1 MDPERPHRS
10 TSINNSST
18 SGNNTTSEL
27 FICFTSRLSS
37 SSSMKISSK
46 SILSPGRSRESSS
59 HISLSSSLSRRLRN
73 NGSLKGGQA
82 SPMFPTNSGKKRG
95 SGFDNPEPSSPK
107 VTCIGQVRVKT
118 KKQGKKFRACRS
130 KRRGEVSFR
139 KVDHNNGG
147 NSLDSSSSQDYN
159 MGHFLSSNSSHHQQQ
174 QECKKWVHLPLTIC
188 EALRAFGAEFNCFLP
203 CRSSCM
209 ANQRD
214 KEGKT
219 RGSSAN
225 VGNGNKNGNGR
236 SSCGAVFTRWLVA
249 VQEGEGKEREIELVV
264 GGGEDDER
272 RESSEMMMMRSSQR
286 RHVFEDIEINDF
298 ANENKGDDDDEAA
311 ARVSICIPPKNALLL
326 MRCRSD
332 PVKMAALANK
342 FWETPVPKDEHDD
355 EGEEDGNER
364 EGEVEEH
371 ELVQEDTLEVE
382 REERE
387 VKFEQEMEH
396 QVSEVSDMYVY
407 CEANEE
413 QEEIPE
419 TEAEAEAEAEAK
431 TEVESVLVKNGST
444 GVAEETSIEYQ
455 DQEHEHEDEHEVEE
469 DPQESTSKKQ
479 TLTEVPL
486 SLENEA
492 DIEELHLAEE
502 ENVNGNGEEEREEQT
517 KAEEVEEEDSTVEE
531 EEEGETS
538 QERSELEYPETDPE
552 NESKESES
560 QDKLLPDCLLLMMCE
575 PKLSM
580 EVSKETWVCSTDFIR
595 WLPEKRKQQVVKPKD
610 SGDEPKRRISVDSNP
625 LPIFLQPPRSS
636 CSFPAAPPMDTAGA
650 EAVNGAGSG
659 GSKTTMMEHKLVG
672 GKGYEPFPLTRC
684 KSEPRRSSAKLAP
697 DACFWKNRKLE
708 PTSVG
713 VGGVLMS
720 RVGRL
725 AEAPPDVNFEPL
737 HCFHGGGNENNGLTD
752 DLIVQFVTSL

>member
-73 NGSLKGGQA
+73 NGSMKGGQA

-419 TEAEAEAEAEAK
+419 TEAEAEAE

-469 DPQESTSKKQ
+469 DPQEPTSKEQ

-492 DIEELHLAEE
+492 AIEELHLAEE

-517 KAEEVEEEDSTVEE
+517 KAEEDEGEDSTVEE

-720 RVGRL
+720 RVG
-725 AEAPPDVNFEPL
+725 
-737 HCFHGGGNENNGLTD
+737 
-752 DLIVQFVTSL
+752 

>member
-73 NGSLKGGQA
+73 NGSMKGGQA

-225 VGNGNKNGNGR
+225 IGNGNKNGNGR

-419 TEAEAEAEAEAK
+419 TEAEAEAE

-469 DPQESTSKKQ
+469 DPQEPTSKEQ

-492 DIEELHLAEE
+492 AIEELHLAEE

-517 KAEEVEEEDSTVEE
+517 KAEEDEGEDSTVEE

-720 RVGRL
+720 RVG
-725 AEAPPDVNFEPL
+725 
-737 HCFHGGGNENNGLTD
+737 
-752 DLIVQFVTSL
+752 

>member
-10 TSINNSST
+10 TSINNSTT

-73 NGSLKGGQA
+73 NGSMKGGQA

-225 VGNGNKNGNGR
+225 VGNRNGNKNGNGR

-298 ANENKGDDDDEAA
+298 ANENKGDDDDDEAA

-396 QVSEVSDMYVY
+396 QVSEVSDMYVS

-413 QEEIPE
+413 QEEIAE
-419 TEAEAEAEAEAK
+419 TEAEAE
-431 TEVESVLVKNGST
+431 TEVESVLVKNEIT

-469 DPQESTSKKQ
+469 DPQESTSKEQ

-492 DIEELHLAEE
+492 AIEELHLAEE
-502 ENVNGNGEEEREEQT
+502 ENVNGNGEEEREDQT
-517 KAEEVEEEDSTVEE
+517 KAEEDEEEDSTVEE

-610 SGDEPKRRISVDSNP
+610 SGDEPKRRIS
-625 LPIFLQPPRSS
+625 
-636 CSFPAAPPMDTAGA
+636 
-650 EAVNGAGSG
+650 
-659 GSKTTMMEHKLVG
+659 TTMMEHKLVG

-713 VGGVLMS
+713 VGAAGV
-720 RVGRL
+720 GL

-737 HCFHGGGNENNGLTD
+737 HCFHGGDNENNGLTD
-752 DLIVQFVTSL
+752 DLIVQFTTSL

>member
-18 SGNNTTSEL
+18 SGNNTSEL

-73 NGSLKGGQA
+73 NGSMKGGQA

-225 VGNGNKNGNGR
+225 VGNGNGNKNGNGR
-236 SSCGAVFTRWLVA
+236 SSCGAVFTRWLLA

-272 RESSEMMMMRSSQR
+272 RESSEMMMLRSSQR

-342 FWETPVPKDEHDD
+342 FWETPVPKEKHDD

-371 ELVQEDTLEVE
+371 ELVQEDTLEAE
-382 REERE
+382 REESE

-396 QVSEVSDMYVY
+396 QVSEVSDMYVS

-419 TEAEAEAEAEAK
+419 AEAEAE

-444 GVAEETSIEYQ
+444 GVAEETSIDYQ
-455 DQEHEHEDEHEVEE
+455 DQEHEHEHEVEE
-469 DPQESTSKKQ
+469 DPQESTSKEQ

-492 DIEELHLAEE
+492 AIEELHQAEE

-517 KAEEVEEEDSTVEE
+517 KAEEDEEEDSTVEE

-538 QERSELEYPETDPE
+538 QERSELEYPETDLE

-625 LPIFLQPPRSS
+625 RPIFLQPPRSS

-650 EAVNGAGSG
+650 AAVNGAGGG
-659 GSKTTMMEHKLVG
+659 GSKATTMEHKLVG

-697 DACFWKNRKLE
+697 DACFWKNRKLG

-713 VGGVLMS
+713 VGAAGV
-720 RVGRL
+720 G
-725 AEAPPDVNFEPL
+725 F
-737 HCFHGGGNENNGLTD
+737 
-752 DLIVQFVTSL
+752 

>member
-73 NGSLKGGQA
+73 NGSMKGGQA

-419 TEAEAEAEAEAK
+419 TEAEAEAE

-444 GVAEETSIEYQ
+444 GAAEETSIEYQ

-469 DPQESTSKKQ
+469 DPQESTSKEQ

-492 DIEELHLAEE
+492 AIEELHLAEE
-502 ENVNGNGEEEREEQT
+502 ENVNGNGEEGREEQT
-517 KAEEVEEEDSTVEE
+517 KAEEDEEEDSTVEE

-720 RVGRL
+720 RVG
-725 AEAPPDVNFEPL
+725 
-737 HCFHGGGNENNGLTD
+737 
-752 DLIVQFVTSL
+752 

>member
-1 MDPERPHRS
+1 
-10 TSINNSST
+10 
-18 SGNNTTSEL
+18 
-27 FICFTSRLSS
+27 
-37 SSSMKISSK
+37 
-46 SILSPGRSRESSS
+46 
-59 HISLSSSLSRRLRN
+59 
-73 NGSLKGGQA
+73 
-82 SPMFPTNSGKKRG
+82 
-95 SGFDNPEPSSPK
+95 
-107 VTCIGQVRVKT
+107 
-118 KKQGKKFRACRS
+118 
-130 KRRGEVSFR
+130 
-139 KVDHNNGG
+139 
-147 NSLDSSSSQDYN
+147 
-159 MGHFLSSNSSHHQQQ
+159 
-174 QECKKWVHLPLTIC
+174 
-188 EALRAFGAEFNCFLP
+188 
-203 CRSSCM
+203 M

-419 TEAEAEAEAEAK
+419 TEAEAEAE

-469 DPQESTSKKQ
+469 DPQEPTSKEQ

-492 DIEELHLAEE
+492 AIEELHLAEE

-517 KAEEVEEEDSTVEE
+517 KAEEDEGEDSTVEE

-625 LPIFLQPPRSS
+625 LPIFSQPPRSS

-720 RVGRL
+720 RVG
-725 AEAPPDVNFEPL
+725 
-737 HCFHGGGNENNGLTD
+737 
-752 DLIVQFVTSL
+752 

>member
-73 NGSLKGGQA
+73 NGSMKGGQA

-419 TEAEAEAEAEAK
+419 TEAEAEAEAE
-431 TEVESVLVKNGST
+431 TEVESVLVKNGSI

-469 DPQESTSKKQ
+469 DPQESTSKEQ

-492 DIEELHLAEE
+492 AIEELHLAEE

-517 KAEEVEEEDSTVEE
+517 KAEEDEEDSTVEE

-650 EAVNGAGSG
+650 EAFNGAGSG

-720 RVGRL
+720 RVG
-725 AEAPPDVNFEPL
+725 
-737 HCFHGGGNENNGLTD
+737 
-752 DLIVQFVTSL
+752 

>member
-73 NGSLKGGQA
+73 NGSMKGGQA

-419 TEAEAEAEAEAK
+419 TEAEAEAE

-469 DPQESTSKKQ
+469 DPQEPTSKEQ

-492 DIEELHLAEE
+492 AIEELHLAEE

-517 KAEEVEEEDSTVEE
+517 KAEEDEGEDSTVEE

-625 LPIFLQPPRSS
+625 LPIFSQPPRSS

-720 RVGRL
+720 RVG
-725 AEAPPDVNFEPL
+725 
-737 HCFHGGGNENNGLTD
+737 
-752 DLIVQFVTSL
+752 

>member
-73 NGSLKGGQA
+73 NGSMKGGQA

-219 RGSSAN
+219 RGSSGN

-419 TEAEAEAEAEAK
+419 TEAEAEAE

-469 DPQESTSKKQ
+469 EPQESTSKEQ

-492 DIEELHLAEE
+492 AIEELHLAEE

-517 KAEEVEEEDSTVEE
+517 KAEEDEEEDSTVEE

-659 GSKTTMMEHKLVG
+659 GSKTTIMEHKLVG

-720 RVGRL
+720 RVG
-725 AEAPPDVNFEPL
+725 
-737 HCFHGGGNENNGLTD
+737 
-752 DLIVQFVTSL
+752 

>member
-371 ELVQEDTLEVE
+371 ELVQEDALEVE
-382 REERE
+382 REERV

-419 TEAEAEAEAEAK
+419 TEAEAEAE

-469 DPQESTSKKQ
+469 DPQESTSKEQ

-492 DIEELHLAEE
+492 AIEELHLAEE

-517 KAEEVEEEDSTVEE
+517 KAEEDEEEDSTVE

-720 RVGRL
+720 RVG
-725 AEAPPDVNFEPL
+725 
-737 HCFHGGGNENNGLTD
+737 
-752 DLIVQFVTSL
+752 